1 MSLLSAEMSR
11 VASGIEFDYAGAMTL
26 RTVLNLP
33 APLFKKDA
41 PRRIDRVIDYF
52 EGRAP
57 ALTRTTVS
65 PESPD
70 AAAAS

>member
-1 MSLLSAEMSR
+1 
-11 VASGIEFDYAGAMTL
+11 MTL
-26 RTVLNLP
+26 RIVLSLH
-33 APLFKKDA
+33 ALLFKKDA

-57 ALTRTTVS
+57 AITRASVS

>member
-1 MSLLSAEMSR
+1 
-11 VASGIEFDYAGAMTL
+11 MTL
-26 RTVLNLP
+26 GAVLSVH
-33 APLFKKDA
+33 APIFKKDT

-57 ALTRTTVS
+57 AITRAAVS
-65 PESPD
+65 SESRA

>member
-1 MSLLSAEMSR
+1 
-11 VASGIEFDYAGAMTL
+11 VTL
-26 RTVLNLP
+26 RIVLSLHT
-33 APLFKKDA
+33 PLFKKDT
-41 PRRIDRVIDYF
+41 PSRIDRVIDYF

-57 ALTRTTVS
+57 AITRATVS

>member
-1 MSLLSAEMSR
+1 
-11 VASGIEFDYAGAMTL
+11 MTL
-26 RTVLNLP
+26 RTVLSLH
-33 APLFKKDA
+33 AQLFKKDT

-65 PESPD
+65 PESSD

>member
-1 MSLLSAEMSR
+1 
-11 VASGIEFDYAGAMTL
+11 MTL
-26 RTVLNLP
+26 GTVLSLP

-57 ALTRTTVS
+57 AITRATVS
-65 PESPD
+65 RVTVSAESPD

>member
-1 MSLLSAEMSR
+1 
-11 VASGIEFDYAGAMTL
+11 MTL
-26 RTVLNLP
+26 RTVLSLP
-33 APLFKKDA
+33 AQLLKKDA

-57 ALTRTTVS
+57 AITRATVSRVTVS

>member
-1 MSLLSAEMSR
+1 
-11 VASGIEFDYAGAMTL
+11 MTL
-26 RTVLNLP
+26 RIVLSLHT
-33 APLFKKDA
+33 PLFKKDT

-57 ALTRTTVS
+57 AIARATVS
-65 PESPD
+65 PESSG

>member
-1 MSLLSAEMSR
+1 
-11 VASGIEFDYAGAMTL
+11 MTL
-26 RTVLNLP
+26 QIVLSLH

-41 PRRIDRVIDYF
+41 PRRIDHVSDSF

-57 ALTRTTVS
+57 AITRATVS
-65 PESPD
+65 SESPD